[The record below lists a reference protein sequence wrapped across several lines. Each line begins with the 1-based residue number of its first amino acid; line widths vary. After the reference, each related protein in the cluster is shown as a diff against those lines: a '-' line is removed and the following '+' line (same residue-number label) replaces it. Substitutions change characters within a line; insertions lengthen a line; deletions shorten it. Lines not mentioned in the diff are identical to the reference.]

1 MPIIQYRIA
10 VVGEFLTE
18 NAELRRRLSARLAEI
33 RKNLD
38 NQCEYQLCFLTPSEG
53 LSSAWEGIRQE
64 MGIDSLVLPTP
75 QECTAGGEQI
85 QGHARRMLVQ
95 ISDLADL
102 VLGVWN
108 EDPDGSEAYIWE
120 TLHRCMEKNVPCLWI
135 SEKDGAEY
143 WAEQIL
149 FEPYQDG
156 FLRAHLDALRVE
168 EEWEAPVENL
178 PWGNRGIDWGE
189 RLYQRM
195 LKNYAAVPG
204 QEQSCED
211 RLAEHEPFFSE
222 EQAEAVR
229 IRLLNAYQEYD
240 SRALRL
246 SERYRGSIYWRSILP
261 MIATILLAIGF
272 YADAVSQAVID
283 LLRIESGVPRFV
295 FLLMS
300 FAFFFHAL
308 MILGSHLLARNRVI
322 QSWHTHFLYCRMV
335 AEILRFYVH
344 IFPFGITLPLNRI
357 LSKSGFD
364 TTGSQP
370 VYVRIWQIL
379 HDSGTGQPAYRE
391 ANVPAFLDAM
401 EQYLLSQLDYHKR
414 SAARFQNLRNKLR
427 KLETWLV
434 SAGILTVVLRGI
446 AQFFI
451 IGVNK
456 NLILLGSGLTL
467 PSYSGSIANM
477 CAMVIPAVASFYTGK
492 LTLFGFEDSISMSR
506 LMEERLVKAIERVRS
521 MKGRDVNYSM
531 IRNLAEQIAI
541 LLMGDVASWDQEIA
555 KRKIKGL

>member
-1 MPIIQYRIA
+1 MPKTQYRIA
-10 VVGEFLTE
+10 VVGEFPNE
-18 NAELRRRLSARLAEI
+18 NGKLRCRLSARLAEI
-33 RKNLD
+33 SKNIH
-38 NQCEYQLCFLTPSEG
+38 NQRNYQLCFLTPPEG
-53 LSSAWEGIRQE
+53 LSGAWEGIRQE

-75 QECTAGGEQI
+75 QECSAGGEQI

-102 VLGVWN
+102 VLGVWD
-108 EDPDGSEAYIWE
+108 EDPDGSEAYVWE

-135 SEKDGAEY
+135 SKKGGMEY

-149 FEPYQDG
+149 FEPFQDS
-156 FLRAHLDALRVE
+156 FLRSHLDALRME
-168 EEWEAPVENL
+168 AEWETPVEHL
-178 PWGNRGIDWGE
+178 PWGNRVIDLGN
-189 RLYQRM
+189 RLYQKM
-195 LKNYAAVPG
+195 LEKYATAPA
-204 QEQSCED
+204 QEPPCED
-211 RLAEHEPFFSE
+211 RLTEHEPFFSE
-222 EQAEAVR
+222 EKVEAIR

-272 YADAVSQAVID
+272 YADAVSQAVMD
-283 LLRIESGVPRFV
+283 LLRLESGVPRFV

-308 MILGSHLLARNRVI
+308 MILSSHLLARNWVI
-322 QSWHTHFLYCRMV
+322 QSWHTHFLYCRTV
-335 AEILRFYVH
+335 AEILRVYVH

-357 LSKSGFD
+357 LRKSGFD

-379 HDSGTGQPAYRE
+379 HDSGIEQPVYRE
-391 ANVPAFLDAM
+391 ADVPAFLDAM
-401 EQYLLSQLDYHKR
+401 EQYLHSQLAYHRR
-414 SAARFQNLRNKLR
+414 SEARFQNLQNKLR
-427 KLETWLV
+427 KLETYLV
-434 SAGILTVVLRGI
+434 SAGILTVALRGI

-456 NLILLGSGLTL
+456 NLIQLGSGLTL

-506 LMEERLVKAIERVRS
+506 LMEEHLVKAIERVRS

-541 LLMGDVASWDQEIA
+541 LVMGDVASWDHEIA

>member
-1 MPIIQYRIA
+1 MRKTQYRIA
-10 VVGEFLTE
+10 VVGELPNE
-18 NAELRRRLSARLAEI
+18 KEKLRRRLSARLSEI
-33 RKNLD
+33 REYLD
-38 NQCEYQLCFLTPSEG
+38 CLGEYQLCFLTPPEG
-53 LSSAWEGIRQE
+53 LSSAWEAMRQE
-64 MGIDSLVLPTP
+64 MGIDTLVLPTP

-102 VLGVWN
+102 VLGVWD

-120 TLHRCMEKNVPCLWI
+120 TLHRCMEKNVPCLWY
-135 SEKDGAEY
+135 SEKDGKEY

-149 FEPYQDG
+149 FEPFQDS
-156 FLRAHLDALRVE
+156 FLRSHLDALQME
-168 EEWEAPVENL
+168 AEWETPAERL
-178 PWGNRGIDWGE
+178 PWGNRVIDLGT
-189 RLYQRM
+189 RLYQKM
-195 LKNYAAVPG
+195 LKKYAAAPAE
-204 QEQSCED
+204 EQPCED
-211 RLAEHEPFFSE
+211 CLTDHKQVLPE
-222 EQAEAVR
+222 EKAEAVR
-229 IRLLNAYQEYD
+229 VWLLKAYEEYD
-240 SRALRL
+240 SRALGL

-272 YADAVSQAVID
+272 YADAVSQAIID
-283 LLRIESGVPRFV
+283 LLQIESRVPRFV

-308 MILGSHLLARNRVI
+308 MILSSHLLARNRVI

-344 IFPFGITLPLNRI
+344 VLPFGITLPLNRI
-357 LSKSGFD
+357 MSKSGFD
-364 TTGSQP
+364 IAGSQP

-379 HDSGTGQPAYRE
+379 HDSGTEQPAYQE

-401 EQYLLSQLDYHKR
+401 EQYLRSQLAYHKR

-434 SAGILTVVLRGI
+434 SAGIVTVALRGI

-456 NLILLGSGLTL
+456 NLIFLGSGLTL

-477 CAMVIPAVASFYTGK
+477 FAMIIPAVASFYTGK

-506 LMEERLVKAIERVRS
+506 LMQERLEKAIELVRS

-531 IRNLAEQIAI
+531 IRNMAEQIGI
-541 LLMGDVASWDQEIA
+541 LMMGDVASWDQEMA
-555 KRKIKGL
+555 KRRIKGL